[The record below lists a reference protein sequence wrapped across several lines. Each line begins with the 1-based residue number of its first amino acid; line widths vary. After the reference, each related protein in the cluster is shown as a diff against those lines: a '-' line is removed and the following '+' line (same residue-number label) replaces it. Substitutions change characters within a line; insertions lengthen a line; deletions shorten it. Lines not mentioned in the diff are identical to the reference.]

1 MQDPTV
7 TFLQIIEP
15 ASRPTSRRRNASE
28 ALLRAARR
36 LLDAGDPEDV
46 GLREI
51 ARRTGVSAAA
61 AYRHFVDKDDLM
73 ATVATEGFHEL
84 AAALRAASDEPDP
97 TVGTGL
103 AYVDFARM
111 NRGLFRLMFGPL
123 LAGREKF
130 PALSKAADEAF
141 GVHRAIGF
149 RGLPI
154 AAARGCDGEGCS
166 GRHPWPLV
174 PADRQCPVGP
184 GRETSRAGDS
194 RKRHAPSKRDPGAGL
209 TVDAG

>member
-141 GVHRAIGF
+141 GVLERSGFAGFQSQRREDAMAKAALGAIHGLSCLLIANVLSDRDARHLAREILENGMRRRNAIRA
-149 RGLPI
+149 L
-154 AAARGCDGEGCS
+154 A
-166 GRHPWPLV
+166 
-174 PADRQCPVGP
+174 
-184 GRETSRAGDS
+184 
-194 RKRHAPSKRDPGAGL
+194 
-209 TVDAG
+209 